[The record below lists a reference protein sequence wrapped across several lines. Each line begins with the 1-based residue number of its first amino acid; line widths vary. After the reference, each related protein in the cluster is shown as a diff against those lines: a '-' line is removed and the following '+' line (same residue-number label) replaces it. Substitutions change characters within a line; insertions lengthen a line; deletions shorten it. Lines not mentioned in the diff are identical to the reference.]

1 MLRISIDLLDREWK
15 NEFFFE
21 QFMIGLKYIWGE
33 LSRGEERVPG
43 RQNQKGILLFSNLFL
58 ILKYL
63 NSQKGLHLK
72 TRKPHVYLNPGGIL
86 LALMDLEKRMNF
98 GKIWKNY
105 DGVHKIPF
113 ITLSF
118 NPEANISFVVKLKFK
133 IVKIPA
139 HSNSEIVAFWSKL
152 NGFARGI

>member
-1 MLRISIDLLDREWK
+1 MEKWI
-15 NEFFFE
+15 FFE